1 MHLGILTG
9 GGDVPG
15 LNPAIKAVVN
25 EAFARDWRVTGF
37 RRGWAGPVNSD
48 PENLEGTRSA
58 RIVLTPDVV
67 RSINRTGG
75 TILHTSR
82 TNPSRIRASDLP
94 EFLNH
99 GAASSDEGTM
109 DVTNHVLSV
118 LDALEIDVLIAI
130 GGDDTLSYAAR
141 IHAEGVKIMCI
152 PKTMDNDVFGTD
164 YCIGFST
171 CVTRSVELINRL
183 RTSVGSHERFLVVEM
198 FGRNCGLTA
207 LMAGYLADVDRTLIA
222 EVPFDFDKLARLL
235 SDDRAG
241 STSNYAIVV
250 VSEGASVVD
259 EGVTESGPADAY
271 GHHKLGGIGQR
282 LGRSLK
288 EITGTNVMVQNLGY
302 LLRAGAPDAVD
313 LMVPKNFGTMTVRLI
328 EDGSTGLMV
337 AIREG
342 CYTTQP
348 ADISTKGERRVDV
361 DGMYDVDAYRPRIAR
376 LDGTPMY
383 LRGAVT

>member
-25 EAFARDWRVTGF
+25 EAFARRWRVTGF

-48 PENLEGTRSA
+48 PGNLEDTSSA
-58 RIVLTPDVV
+58 RMVLTPDVV
-67 RSINRTGG
+67 RSIDRTGG

-82 TNPSRIRASDLP
+82 TNPSRMHASDLP
-94 EFLNH
+94 EFLSH
-99 GAASSDEGTM
+99 RAASSDDGTV

-118 LDALEIDVLIAI
+118 LHALEIDVLVVI

-141 IHAEGVKIMCI
+141 IHAEGVKTMCI

-171 CVTRSVELINRL
+171 CITRSVELINRL
-183 RTSVGSHERFLVVEM
+183 RTSAGSHERFLVVEM

-222 EVPFDFDKLARLL
+222 EVPFDLDKLARLL
-235 SDDRAG
+235 SDDRGG
-241 STSNYAIVV
+241 SRSNYAVAV
-250 VSEGASVVD
+250 VSEGASVVG
-259 EGVTESGPADAY
+259 ERVTESGPADPY
-271 GHHKLGGIGQR
+271 GHRKLGGIGQR

-288 EITGTNVMVQNLGY
+288 DITGTNVMVQNLGY
-302 LLRAGAPDAVD
+302 LLRSGAPDAVD
-313 LMVPKNFGTMTVRLI
+313 LMVPKNYGTMTVRLI
-328 EDGSTGLMV
+328 EEGSTGLMV
-337 AIREG
+337 AVREG

-348 ADISTKGERRVDV
+348 ADISTKGEHRVDI
-361 DGMYDVDAYRPRIAR
+361 DGMYDVDAYRPRIAKF
-376 LDGTPMY
+376 DGTPMY
-383 LRGAVT
+383 LR